1 MVRKKRKATSQC
13 VDDEESEGE
22 ELVSRDNARSRV
34 MRIAR
39 RRGTFILSHYN
50 KRVIL
55 LYVIISMAIKR
66 AVRQIAPRETLS
78 PVSDN
83 SQEGKLTH

>member
-1 MVRKKRKATSQC
+1 MVRKKRKATSQY
-13 VDDEESEGE
+13 VEDEDSEGE
-22 ELVSRDNARSRV
+22 ELVSRGNTRARV
-34 MRIAR
+34 MLTAR
-39 RRGTFILSHYN
+39 RRGKLNLNYYN

-55 LYVIISMAIKR
+55 LYIIISMAIKR

-83 SQEGKLTH
+83 SQEGKFAH